1 VTRSEREFRGLDDLV
16 LNLKGLVLVRRHRE
30 RSGAGDDELDMFSEE
45 IERVRERLADAV
57 RSTPV

>member
-30 RSGAGDDELDMFSEE
+30 RSGAGDEELDMFSQE
-45 IERVRERLADAV
+45 IERVRERLARAV
-57 RSTPV
+57 RSAAV